1 MDASEDTS
9 QIARAP
15 LPPPGNRLNSMTAP
29 TADGPKRRLRFALFR
44 PILAGAT
51 LRDRVIA
58 CIGALLA
65 IGATGFLCRFALGAE
80 ASVPLLVAPMGA
92 SAVLLFAVPASP
104 LAQPWPVFGGNAIS
118 ALVGITVAKF
128 IADPMLGAAAAIALA
143 IAAMSLLRCLHPP
156 GGAVALTAVLGD
168 PAIRAA
174 GYAFALLPVGLN
186 TALMVAAAWMF
197 HRFSGHSYPHVAQT
211 PVSRPRGILQRDIDE
226 ALEEFGEALDID
238 RNDLAALIRKAE
250 EKAAAR

>member
-1 MDASEDTS
+1 
-9 QIARAP
+9 
-15 LPPPGNRLNSMTAP
+15 MTAP
-29 TADGPKRRLRFALFR
+29 TVDGPKPRLRFALFR

-65 IGATGFLCRFALGAE
+65 IGATGLLCRYALGNQISA
-80 ASVPLLVAPMGA
+80 PLLVAPMGA

-104 LAQPWPVFGGNAIS
+104 LAQPWPAFGGNVVS
-118 ALVGITVAKF
+118 ALVGITVGKLV
-128 IADPMLGAAAAIALA
+128 ADPMLAAAAAIAFA

-168 PAIRAA
+168 PAIHAA
-174 GYAFALLPVGLN
+174 GYSFALLPVGLN
-186 TALMVAAAWMF
+186 TALMVAAAWAF
-197 HRFSGHSYPHVAQT
+197 HRLSGHSYPHVAPT
-211 PVSRPRGILQRDIDE
+211 PTPRPRGGIVQRDIDE